1 MKPKK
6 LVLLSLI
13 TFACILFLPM
23 VFGTIIYDIIVPVDY
38 YETTGTSV
46 LFNWSTNSTSP
57 IDNPMPSYLFINA
70 NESNELQYYLNQ
82 TIRYCLNYSSGTNY
96 CNVTVTGFVPGYYQ
110 WKVVTGEVAVA
121 PTVMSTNAYPFD
133 TRDRSA
139 NVTSSNAETYDT
151 RDRAANITSSNAE
164 PFDTRDR
171 AAVVISTKGPTY
183 NTSAGNDTVD
193 LTYTNGSGTAESC
206 NVTLEQHNTLPI
218 ANVTSAFNSACNL
231 TAAGTGNFTLTTENI
246 GISYWIDVDSGN
258 ASGVLGLVNGNSYN
272 GTVNN
277 TLNIRYTNG
286 TVEETCNV
294 SLTKSAGLATSDA
307 IVNMTQASASC
318 NLTIIDIA
326 NINVNS
332 IGAGSGEWIIFET
345 GTANSI
351 IGFTTD
357 LNVTGSANNTV
368 GLNYTVAG
376 ATTKCEVS
384 LAKSATLS
392 SSDAFDNI
400 TAVCDLQGNGD
411 TYVNLNTNSTGIN
424 EFIIFANGSALG
436 LLGFTV
442 GVNYTGTVNNT
453 LDLTYSVNGTAEVC
467 NVSLTKDSQWNTTDI
482 ITNMTQASNQCN
494 LTLTNTTF
502 LILNGSGYGEEEYI
516 TIASGSVLSILG
528 LTVGTTYGSQINTT
542 SDARWFEVQ
551 DSAPTSNHSLFRWI
565 NGSGFISMWLNK
577 DTGDLSIAG
586 KFSGN
591 LSYGN
596 ISSDS
601 FPSACPSGAI
611 TNLDGAI
618 CTDSWVD
625 TLGETDSVIF
635 NGGNVTNMSM
645 INILPQ
651 SAAPGGA
658 VEGDVYYDSDL
669 DELCFYNAT
678 AWIGVITHG
687 ACT

>member
-1 MKPKK
+1 MKPAK
-6 LVLLSLI
+6 LVISL
-13 TFACILFLPM
+13 LFLLLVP
-23 VFGTIIYDIIVPVDY
+23 VVLGAIVYDIIVPADY

-46 LFNWSTNSTSP
+46 LFNWSVNSTSP
-57 IDNPMPSYLFINA
+57 IDNPMPSYLFITTNLSDE
-70 NESNELQYYLNQ
+70 NQFFLNY
-82 TIRYCLNYSSGTNY
+82 TKRYCLNYSYQTSNNT
-96 CNVTVTGFVPGYYQ
+96 CDTTVTGFVPGHYQ
-110 WKVVTGEVAVA
+110 WYVVTGEAAVA
-121 PTVMSTNAYPFD
+121 PTVMSTNAYPYD

-139 NVTSSNAETYDT
+139 NVTSTNAETYDT
-151 RDRAANITSSNAE
+151 RDRVGTLTSTNG
-164 PFDTRDR
+164 
-171 AAVVISTKGPTY
+171 ISY
-183 NTSAGNDTVD
+183 NTSAGNDTID
-193 LTYTNGSGTAESC
+193 ITYMNASTTEVC
-206 NVTLEQHNTLPI
+206 NVTLEQHNILPV
-218 ANVTSAFNSACNL
+218 ANVTASINSACNL
-231 TAAGTGNFTLTTENI
+231 TAAGTGNFTITTKAT
-246 GISYWIDVDSGN
+246 GITEWIYIDSGN
-258 ASGVLGLVNGNSYN
+258 ATGVLGL
-272 GTVNN
+272 T
-277 TLNIRYTNG
+277 
-286 TVEETCNV
+286 
-294 SLTKSAGLATSDA
+294 
-307 IVNMTQASASC
+307 
-318 NLTIIDIA
+318 
-326 NINVNS
+326 
-332 IGAGSGEWIIFET
+332 T
-345 GTANSI
+345 GTNY
-351 IGFTTD
+351 
-357 LNVTGSANNTV
+357 TGSANNTV

-436 LLGFTV
+436 LLGFTA
-442 GVNYTGTVNNT
+442 GVNYTGTANNT
-453 LDLTYSVNGTAEVC
+453 LDLTYSVNGTVETC

-542 SDARWFEVQ
+542 SDSRWFEVQ
-551 DSAPTSNHSLFRWI
+551 DSAPTSNYSLFRWI